1 MRVIDETGKQL
12 GILNSQTALQM
23 AQERNL
29 DLIQV
34 TKKVEPPVCKIMD
47 YGKYQYL
54 LQKKEKATKNK
65 QVGEIKGIRLG
76 FNISSHDMEV
86 KAKLAEKFLKKG
98 DKVRMELRL
107 RGREKA
113 FQNLAKEKM
122 NQFLQMLEKSLS
134 IRVERGLKK
143 EARGL
148 TIIISKQ

>member
-1 MRVIDETGKQL
+1 
-12 GILNSQTALQM
+12 
-23 AQERNL
+23 
-29 DLIQV
+29 
-34 TKKVEPPVCKIMD
+34 
-47 YGKYQYL
+47 
-54 LQKKEKATKNK
+54 
-65 QVGEIKGIRLG
+65 
-76 FNISSHDMEV
+76 MEV